1 MDDYYD
7 DDPFEEI
14 ENPVRS
20 KKVKIFAGLA
30 LLAAGA
36 FFLRSTFAAN
46 ISINSTPVT
55 EFGQGFTALS
65 SCAGSPVSLTVTPS
79 ASFVNA
85 ANGGTHY
92 LKSIKVDNVPSAC
105 QGVDFSFATYDSN
118 GSGANP
124 MFDSN
129 TIGASVATIYMSA
142 NNKFYPVNS
151 GDITVTTNSSSS
163 FTASL
168 DAPSG
173 PASSVAKLTIQSSP
187 HVSSIGSVWTSSS
200 NYPSNSSWTSVT
212 YGNGK
217 FVAVGSNTAGTTG
230 QAMYSTDGMNWTLAS
245 GVPNHSWSN
254 VTYGNGRF
262 VAVGWMGWI
271 MYSSDGVTW
280 TASSAS
286 FSGNTLYGLAYGNGK
301 YITSYS
307 SGYYY
312 STDGISWTQLN
323 LGSTKNLITFG
334 SGQFLALVGNGLAG
348 LPRWS
353 TDGLNWTTTSDTT
366 PQSTYFVTCV
376 YGNGV
381 FLGTTDRGVPKSAY
395 STDLGRT
402 WTLLSIPTDNY
413 YSGAYGNGLFA
424 LIGYDSLAHIP
435 YGIYS
440 KDGTSWTAYSSLPA
454 GDWNSVTFAN
464 GMFVAV
470 ANSGQAM
477 YSN

>member
-1 MDDYYD
+1 MDDYYN
-7 DDPFEEI
+7 DDPINEVESS
-14 ENPVRS
+14 PS
-20 KKVKIFAGLA
+20 KSRFKVISGLA
-30 LLAAGA
+30 LIAISGL
-36 FFLRSTFAAN
+36 FLRSTLAGN
-46 ISINSTPVT
+46 ISINSTPIT
-55 EFGQGFTALS
+55 EFGQGFTALT
-65 SCAGSPVSLTVTPS
+65 SCAGSPVSLNITPTS
-79 ASFVNA
+79 SFMNAS
-85 ANGGTHY
+85 NGGTHY
-92 LKSIKVDNVPSAC
+92 FKSFRVDNVPSAC
-105 QGVDFSFATYDSN
+105 QGVDFSFSTYDSN
-118 GSGANP
+118 GSAANP
-124 MFDSN
+124 MFDST
-129 TIGASVATIYMSA
+129 TIAAKVATIYMSA
-142 NNKFYPVNS
+142 SNKFYPVNS
-151 GDITVTTNSSSS
+151 GDLTVSTNSSTS
-163 FTASL
+163 FTANL

-173 PASSVAKLTIQSSP
+173 PSALVSKLTIQSTT
-187 HVSSIGSVWTSSS
+187 HASSVGSVWTSSS
-200 NYPSNSSWTSVT
+200 NVPASSAWSSVA

-254 VTYGNGRF
+254 VTYGNGKF

-312 STDGISWTQLN
+312 STDGINWTQLN
-323 LGSTKNLITFG
+323 LGSTRNRITFG
-334 SGQFLALVGNGLAG
+334 GGQFLALDGNAG

-353 TDGLNWTTTSDTT
+353 IDGLNWTTTSDTT
-366 PQSTYFVTCV
+366 PQSTYFAMAV
-376 YGNGV
+376 YGNGTL
-381 FLGTTDRGVPKSAY
+381 LGTTSAGVPKSAY

-424 LIGYDSLAHIP
+424 LIGYDSLAHVP

-440 KDGTSWTAYSSLPA
+440 RDGTSWTAYSSLPA
-454 GDWNSVTFAN
+454 GDWNAVTFAN

-470 ANSGQAM
+470 ANSGQSM